1 VHDWL
6 HQLQTDQRVLD
17 LCSGTGSFSPA
28 GLACSVVALDEDT
41 AAFENA
47 APLQPGP
54 HYRAFGKSDQIPFSN
69 ASFDLVICHHGL
81 EHIPTVETT
90 LREIGRVLKPDGRLV
105 VSIPNGY
112 GLCDGIYRF
121 VFEGGGHV
129 NRFTRQRA
137 VELVERCA
145 GVRLQS
151 WHKLYSSFAY
161 LYRLAEA
168 LDSHPMSLPK
178 RARALDRL
186 PRAAVYKGQRALYRA
201 TRLADRLFHTNLA
214 VYGWAFYFGHP
225 SDGYSS
231 DAAQE
236 QPAYLNVC
244 VYCGSGHPAANMNRG
259 SRSFWRCSACDTV
272 NPFVKP
278 FRNAI

>member
-1 VHDWL
+1 
-6 HQLQTDQRVLD
+6 LD
-17 LCSGTGSFSPA
+17 LCSGTGSFSAA
-28 GLACSVVALDEDT
+28 GLACTAIALDEDPD
-41 AAFENA
+41 AFHAA
-47 APLQPGP
+47 APLPPGP
-54 HYRAFGKSDQIPFSN
+54 YYRAFGTSEQIPFSPE
-69 ASFDLVICHHGL
+69 SFDLVILHHGL
-81 EHIPTVETT
+81 EHIPAVEKT
-90 LREIGRVLKPDGRLV
+90 LREVGRILKPDGRLV
-105 VSIPNGY
+105 VSVPNGH

-168 LDSHPMSLPK
+168 LDRRPMSLPG
-178 RARALDRL
+178 RARAFGKL
-186 PRAAVYKGQRALYRA
+186 PRSAVYGGQRALYRT
-201 TRLADRLFHTNLA
+201 TRLADRLFHTNFA
-214 VYGWAFYFGHP
+214 VYGWALYFGR
-225 SDGYSS
+225 SS
-231 DAAQE
+231 QVAHE

-244 VYCGSGHPAANMNRG
+244 IYCGSGHPAVELG
-259 SRSFWRCSACDTV
+259 SHSTWRCSVCDTI

>member
-1 VHDWL
+1 MHDWL
-6 HQLQTDQRVLD
+6 LELQSGQRVLD

-28 GLACSVVALDEDT
+28 RLACTAIALDEDP
-41 AAFENA
+41 AAFQYA
-47 APLQPGP
+47 APLTPGP
-54 HYRAFGKSDQIPFSN
+54 YYRALGVSDQIPFSD
-69 ASFDLVICHHGL
+69 ASFDLVILHHGL
-81 EHIPTVETT
+81 EHIPGPEKT
-90 LREIGRVLKPDGRLV
+90 LREVGRVLKPDGRLV

-137 VELVERCA
+137 VELVEQCA
-145 GVRLQS
+145 GVHLQS
-151 WHKLYSSFAY
+151 WHNLYSSFAY

-168 LDSHPMSLPK
+168 LDTRPMSLPN
-178 RARALDRL
+178 RARAFGKL
-186 PRAAVYKGQRALYRA
+186 PRSAVYGGQRALYRT

-214 VYGWAFYFGHP
+214 VYGWAFYFSHSGH
-225 SDGYSS
+225 
-231 DAAQE
+231 AVRE

-244 VYCGSGHPAANMNRG
+244 VYCGSGHPAADID
-259 SRSFWRCSACDTV
+259 RSSASSWRCSACNTM

>member
-1 VHDWL
+1 VDDWL
-6 HQLQTDQRVLD
+6 LELQTGQRVLD
-17 LCSGTGSFSPA
+17 LCSGAGSFSPE
-28 GLACSVVALDEDT
+28 GLKCAVVALDEDV
-41 AAFENA
+41 AAFA
-47 APLQPGP
+47 SARPLQPDR
-54 HYRAFGKSDQIPFSN
+54 HYRAFGKSDQIPFSD

-81 EHIPTVETT
+81 EHIRTIEKT
-90 LREIGRVLKPDGRLV
+90 LGEIGRVLKPDGRLV

-129 NRFTRQRA
+129 NRFTWQRA

-145 GVRLQS
+145 GVRLES

-168 LDSHPMSLPK
+168 LDTRPMSLPR
-178 RARALDRL
+178 RARALDKMPGNSVRL
-186 PRAAVYKGQRALYRA
+186 GQTALYRA
-201 TRLADRLFHTNLA
+201 SRFADRLFHTNLA
-214 VYGWAFYFGHP
+214 VYGWAFYFDH
-225 SDGYSS
+225 SS
-231 DAAQE
+231 RPPRE

-244 VYCGSGHPAANMNRG
+244 VKCGSGHPLENMDRR
-259 SRSFWRCSACDTV
+259 SRFIWHCNACDTM

>member
-1 VHDWL
+1 MHDWL
-6 HQLQTDQRVLD
+6 QELKTGQRVLD
-17 LCSGTGSFSPA
+17 LCSGAGSFSPD
-28 GLACSVVALDEDT
+28 GLRCAVVALDEDV
-41 AAFENA
+41 AAFESA
-47 APLQPGP
+47 RPLEPGQ
-54 HYRAFGKSDQIPFSN
+54 HYRAFGKSDQIPFSD
-69 ASFDLVICHHGL
+69 ASFDLVICHHGM
-81 EHIPTVETT
+81 EHIPAVEKT
-90 LREIGRVLKPDGRLV
+90 LAEIGRVLKPDGRLV

-129 NRFTRQRA
+129 NRFTWQKA
-137 VELVERCA
+137 VDLVERCA

-168 LDSHPMSLPK
+168 LDRRPMSLPK
-178 RARALDRL
+178 RARALDKL
-186 PRAAVYKGQRALYRA
+186 PRRAVYACQKALYRT
-201 TRLADRLFHTNLA
+201 TRFADRLFHTNLA
-214 VYGWAFYFGHP
+214 VYGWAFYFGH
-225 SDGYSS
+225 STV
-231 DAAQE
+231 AARE

-244 VYCGSGHPAANMNRG
+244 IYCGSGHPASDMD
-259 SRSFWRCSACDTV
+259 RSSEPHWRCRACDTI

>member
-1 VHDWL
+1 MHDWL
-6 HQLQTDQRVLD
+6 HELETGQRVLD
-17 LCSGTGSFSPA
+17 LCSGTGSFNPA
-28 GLACSVVALDEDT
+28 SLPCTVIALDEDT

-47 APLQPGP
+47 RPLAPGP
-54 HYRAFGKSDQIPFSN
+54 HYRAFGKSDQIPFSD

-81 EHIPTVETT
+81 EHIPEVEKT
-90 LREIGRVLKPDGRLV
+90 LAEVGRVLKPDGRLV
-105 VSIPNGY
+105 VSVPNGY

-129 NRFTRQRA
+129 NRFTWQRA
-137 VELVERCA
+137 VQLVERCA
-145 GVRLQS
+145 GVHLES

-168 LDSHPMSLPK
+168 LDTRPMSLPE
-178 RARALDRL
+178 RARALGKVS
-186 PRAAVYKGQRALYRA
+186 RATVYRGQRALYRT
-201 TRLADRLFHTNLA
+201 TRFADRLLHTDLA
-214 VYGWAFYFGHP
+214 VYGWAFYFGH
-225 SDGYSS
+225 SS
-231 DAAQE
+231 KRVLE

-244 VYCGSGHPAANMNRG
+244 VYCGSGHPAAQMENRG
-259 SRSFWRCSACDTV
+259 GRFWRCTSCETM

>member
-6 HQLQTDQRVLD
+6 FELRTGQRVLD
-17 LCSGTGSFSPA
+17 LCSGAGSFSPA
-28 GLACSVVALDEDT
+28 GLPCTVVALDEDT
-41 AAFENA
+41 AAFESA
-47 APLQPGP
+47 RPSDAGP
-54 HYRAFGKSDQIPFSN
+54 HYRTFGKSDQIPFSD

-81 EHIPTVETT
+81 EHIPEVEKT
-90 LREIGRVLKPDGRLV
+90 LVEIGRVLKPDGRLV

-129 NRFTRQRA
+129 NRFTWQRA
-137 VELVERCA
+137 VQLVERSA
-145 GVRLQS
+145 GVHLES

-168 LDSHPMSLPK
+168 LDTRPMSLPQ
-178 RARALDRL
+178 RARALGNV
-186 PRAAVYKGQRALYRA
+186 PRTAVYKGQRALYRM
-201 TRLADRLFHTNLA
+201 TRFADRLFHTDLA
-214 VYGWAFYFGHP
+214 VYGWAFYFTH
-225 SDGYSS
+225 SS
-231 DAAQE
+231 QPALE
-236 QPAYLNVC
+236 RPAYLNVC
-244 VYCGSGHPAANMNRG
+244 VYCGSGHPAASMDRG
-259 SRSFWRCSACDTV
+259 SSRFWRCGACETM

>member
-1 VHDWL
+1 MDDWL
-6 HQLQTDQRVLD
+6 LELQTGQRVLD
-17 LCSGTGSFSPA
+17 LCSGAGSFSPE
-28 GLACSVVALDEDT
+28 GLKCAVVALDEDV
-41 AAFENA
+41 AAFA
-47 APLQPGP
+47 SARPLEPDR
-54 HYRAFGKSDQIPFSN
+54 HYRAFGKSDQIPFSD

-81 EHIPTVETT
+81 EHISTVEKT

-129 NRFTRQRA
+129 NRFTWQRA

-168 LDSHPMSLPK
+168 LDTRPTSLPK
-178 RARALDRL
+178 RARALDKL
-186 PRAAVYKGQRALYRA
+186 PRAAVYKGQRVLYRT
-201 TRLADRLFHTNLA
+201 TRFADRLFHTNMA
-214 VYGWAFYFGHP
+214 VYGWAFYFDH
-225 SDGYSS
+225 SS
-231 DAAQE
+231 QTARE

-244 VYCGSGHPAANMNRG
+244 VYCGSGHPASDIDRG
-259 SRSFWRCSACDTV
+259 SRPFWRCTACGTM

>member
-6 HQLQTDQRVLD
+6 HELQAGQRVLD
-17 LCSGTGSFSPA
+17 LCSGAGSFSPA
-28 GLACSVVALDEDT
+28 GLPCTVVALDEDT
-41 AAFENA
+41 AAFETA
-47 APLQPGP
+47 RPVEPGP
-54 HYRAFGKSDQIPFSN
+54 HYRTFGKSDLIPFAD

-81 EHIPTVETT
+81 EHIPEVEAT
-90 LREIGRVLKPDGRLV
+90 LAEIGRVLKPDGRLV

-129 NRFTRQRA
+129 NRFTWPRA
-137 VELVERCA
+137 VQLVERCA
-145 GVRLQS
+145 GVRLES

-168 LDSHPMSLPK
+168 LDTRPMSLPE
-178 RARALDRL
+178 RARAFGKV
-186 PRAAVYKGQRALYRA
+186 PRAAVYKGQRALYRI
-201 TRLADRLFHTNLA
+201 TRYTDRLLRTDLA
-214 VYGWAFYFGHP
+214 VYGWAFYFGH
-225 SDGYSS
+225 SS
-231 DAAQE
+231 KPALE

-244 VYCGSGHPAANMNRG
+244 VYCGSGHPAANMNRDSG
-259 SRSFWRCSACDTV
+259 RFWRCSVCDRM

-278 FRNAI
+278 FRDTI